1 MVYPP
6 SMRAC
11 RWLDIQLCPEVLD
24 MTGRNGK
31 VVGYV
36 RVSTID
42 QNEARQVAALGACD
56 KLFVDRASGSS
67 TDRPGLQAMLSY
79 VREGDTVRVK
89 SPDRLAR
96 STTDL
101 LALMSAMR
109 ADSVDVEF
117 AENAGLNT
125 NSPQGTFMLTILAA
139 VAELERATIRERQRE
154 GIELAKARGVYERA
168 LKLTSSQIADAR
180 ARIDV
185 QGVSLSRVAKD
196 LGCSR
201 QTLYTAL
208 KGDGPYAAP
217 IR

>member
-1 MVYPP
+1 
-6 SMRAC
+6 
-11 RWLDIQLCPEVLD
+11 

-42 QNEARQVAALGACD
+42 QNEARQVAALGDCD

-67 TDRPGLQAMLSY
+67 TERPGLQAMLSY

-101 LALMSAMR
+101 LALMSALR
-109 ADSVDVEF
+109 ADAVDVEF

-168 LKLTSSQIADAR
+168 LKLTTSQIADAR

-185 QGVSLSRVAKD
+185 QGVPLSRVAKD
-196 LGCSR
+196 LRCSR
-201 QTLYTAL
+201 QTLYSAL
-208 KGDGPYAAP
+208 KGAGPYAAP
-217 IR
+217 NQ